1 MQVFL
6 ISKWVKQSI
15 YGDQGVNYQCW
26 TLATTSRSQKV
37 VACRVVANFSNF
49 VALSLSRRIS
59 VASLRQQTDY
69 KLKIEICCDSSVG
82 RYFCYFTGSIASSG
96 SASDLPSSNSNL
108 ASFVEQ
114 YMHFKIQ

>member
-1 MQVFL
+1 MGQAVYL
-6 ISKWVKQSI
+6 RGPGGYLPVL
-15 YGDQGVNYQCW
+15 DACDN
-26 TLATTSRSQKV
+26 
-37 VACRVVANFSNF
+37 VAKPKSCACHVVANFSNF

-114 YMHFKIQ
+114 YMHFKIQQYRRVT